1 MIYIGKFMHVTNQQR
16 TKEENRRHGEFNL
29 IIKADDEQTAV
40 DKFKV
45 RIKEFREKTELFEG
59 DCFIY
64 MVHFL
69 ELDDF
74 HKDRAR
80 MLYYKS
86 IAGDP
91 VMPYISCS
99 APSGEA
105 DACKILNWMENRPEL
120 DGQDTDVFMHF
131 EEYIPKTI
139 RSYLFDAGGAGNRRL
154 CRIPGFPKRCNE
166 VPGAGAG
173 SH

>member
-1 MIYIGKFMHVTNQQR
+1 MIYIGKFLHATDQQN
-16 TKEENRRHGEFNL
+16 TIEKNRRHGEFNL
-29 IIKADDEQTAV
+29 IIEAEDEHSAIE
-40 DKFKV
+40 KFKE
-45 RIKEFREKTELFEG
+45 RIKGFRESSDLFQG

-69 ELDDF
+69 ELNEFPRD
-74 HKDRAR
+74 KAR

-105 DACKILNWMENRPEL
+105 EGCRILNWMENRPEI
-120 DGQDTDVFMHF
+120 DGRDANVFIHF
-131 EEYIPKTI
+131 T
-139 RSYLFDAGGAGNRRL
+139 A
-154 CRIPGFPKRCNE
+154 
-166 VPGAGAG
+166 
-173 SH
+173 

>member
-1 MIYIGKFMHVTNQQR
+1 MIYIGKFLHATDQQN
-16 TKEENRRHGEFNL
+16 TTETDRRHGEFNL
-29 IIKADDEQTAV
+29 IIEAESEDSAIE
-40 DKFKV
+40 KFKE
-45 RIKEFREKTELFEG
+45 RITEFRATSDLFQG

-69 ELDDF
+69 ELQEF
-74 HKDRAR
+74 PRDRAR

-105 DACKILNWMENRPEL
+105 EGCRILNWMENRPEI
-120 DGQDTDVFMHF
+120 DGQDANVFIHF
-131 EEYIPKTI
+131 T
-139 RSYLFDAGGAGNRRL
+139 A
-154 CRIPGFPKRCNE
+154 
-166 VPGAGAG
+166 
-173 SH
+173 